1 MSVSGLSDFH
11 GMKLVRLL
19 FVMVVYC
26 ALGVNFAHAGSGRVA
41 VLTIADAIGPATQDY
56 VERSFEQAAAE
67 NADLIIIRMDTP
79 GGLDGAMRGIIKT
92 ITASS
97 IPVATYVSPTG
108 ARAAS
113 AGTYILYA
121 SHIAA
126 MAPGTN
132 LGAATPVQIG
142 GISFPGG
149 EKPETDKNKDSDG
162 GTDSDAR
169 EDAKIDIAQ
178 GDAMKHKMI
187 NDASAY
193 IRGLA
198 ELHGRNADWAEKAV
212 REAAS
217 MQASEA
223 LKINVVDIVAD
234 NIKDLLTQIDG
245 REVLVQG
252 KKYTLKTKDLVLVE
266 ILPDWRNRL
275 LSVITN
281 PNVAY
286 ILMMVGMYGL
296 ILEFYNPGGLVPGTV
311 GAISL
316 VLALYAFQLL
326 PVNYAGMA
334 LILLGVG
341 LMVAEAFQPSF
352 GMLGI
357 GGVVAF
363 VIGSIILMDTDIPDF
378 KIYLSVVAT
387 FAVMTVMILAL
398 MIGMVLKAR
407 TRPVVSGVEE
417 LIDKVAK
424 VTEVMDSGHG
434 YARVHSEMWR
444 VHAQTPLQ
452 KGQQVRVTAVDGLI
466 LEVEPLPVTDTVAG
480 NPDSPPTEQNA

>member
-1 MSVSGLSDFH
+1 
-11 GMKLVRLL
+11 MKLVRLL
-19 FVMVVYC
+19 LLMVLHG
-26 ALGVNFAHAGSGRVA
+26 ALAANLAHSGDGRTA
-41 VLTIADAIGPATQDY
+41 VLTVADAIGPATQDY
-56 VERSFEQAAAE
+56 IERSFEQAT
-67 NADLIIIRMDTP
+67 ADNVGLIVIRIDTP

-92 ITASS
+92 ITASP
-97 IPVATYVSPTG
+97 IPVVTYVSPTG

-149 EKPETDKNKDSDG
+149 EQPETDKKQESDG
-162 GTDSDAR
+162 GPDSDAK
-169 EDAKIDIAQ
+169 DDSKIALGQ
-178 GDAMKHKMI
+178 GDAMKHKMV

-193 IRGLA
+193 IRSLA

-223 LKINVVDIVAD
+223 LKANVIDVVAKDID
-234 NIKDLLTQIDG
+234 DLLMQIDG

-252 KKYTLKTKDLVLVE
+252 EKYILRTQDLTLIE
-266 ILPDWRNRL
+266 MIPDWRNRL

-296 ILEFYNPGGLVPGTV
+296 VLEFYNPGGLVPGTV
-311 GAISL
+311 GAICL
-316 VLALYAFQLL
+316 VLALYSFQLL
-326 PVNYAGMA
+326 PVNYAGVA
-334 LILLGVG
+334 LILLGVA

-387 FAVMTVMILAL
+387 FAVMTVLILVV

-417 LIDKVAK
+417 LIDKVAT
-424 VTEVMDSGHG
+424 VIETLDSGH
-434 YARVHSEMWR
+434 ANVRVHSELWR

-452 KGQQVRVTAVDGLI
+452 KGQQVRVTAVDGLT
-466 LEVEPLPVTDTVAG
+466 LEVEPLPVADSVAG
-480 NPDSPPTEQNA
+480 DLDSSPAEQSS